1 MTTGKDVLT
10 AALSQL
16 GTKESP
22 PESNRVKYN
31 TWYYGKEVSGGAY
44 PWCMAFVQWCYARAG
59 AALPFKTASCGALL
73 RWYREHDPACIT
85 KTPVPGD
92 ICHHGLHITVVGQVA
107 AAFSCDAELSS
118 KLVIGFEQERLYPAL
133 CRLISTHHA
142 RGAAADDNKLRRF
155 KSHM

>member
-16 GTKESP
+16 GIKESP
-22 PESNRVKYN
+22 PNSNLVKYN

-73 RWYREHDPACIT
+73 RWC
-85 KTPVPGD
+85 
-92 ICHHGLHITVVGQVA
+92 QW
-107 AAFSCDAELSS
+107 
-118 KLVIGFEQERLYPAL
+118 
-133 CRLISTHHA
+133 
-142 RGAAADDNKLRRF
+142 
-155 KSHM
+155 